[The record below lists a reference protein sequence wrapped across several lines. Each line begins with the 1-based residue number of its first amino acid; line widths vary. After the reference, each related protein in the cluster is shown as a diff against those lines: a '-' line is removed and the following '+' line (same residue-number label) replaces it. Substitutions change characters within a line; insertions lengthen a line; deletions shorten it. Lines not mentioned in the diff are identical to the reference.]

1 MAYKVIDVSSWQ
13 GVIDWDKVKKDGVVG
28 AIVRYGDGDIVDNK
42 FIRNMKECKRLGI
55 HVGSY
60 IYSRATTRAM
70 ARDEANRIIRAC
82 APFSCD
88 LPIYIDC
95 EWSGQASV
103 ANSICDEFLAVC
115 NERGVKGGIYANL
128 NWFNNYINPNRF
140 AKYPLW
146 IAQYYKVLQARD
158 PSLFGMWQYSSEGR
172 VRGIS
177 GNVDMNHLYIA
188 YWDGIKP
195 TPTPAPIPEEGT
207 EDDGKP
213 LVEDGLFGK
222 KSVRRMQKWLGTAAK
237 DGWISGQKPGAYDF
251 QPNLTAVDYED
262 GGSPTIK
269 ALQNYLKNH
278 GYDCG
283 DADGFF
289 GFNTIYALQEFL
301 NDKGFNC
308 GDPDGTFGYH
318 TAIEFQRFLNKVVK

>member
-13 GVIDWDKVKKDGVVG
+13 GVIDWERVKADGVVG

-42 FIRNMKECKRLGI
+42 FQRNMKECKRLGI

-60 IYSRATTRAM
+60 IFSRATTKAM
-70 ARDEANRIIRAC
+70 ARDEANRIITAC
-82 APFSCD
+82 SPYGCD

-103 ANSICDEFLAVC
+103 ANSICDEFIAVC

-146 IAQYYKVLQARD
+146 IAQYYKVLQAKD
-158 PSLFGMWQYSSEGR
+158 PSLFGMWQYTSSGR
-172 VRGIS
+172 VSGIS

-188 YWDGIKP
+188 YWESIKP
-195 TPTPAPIPEEGT
+195 SPTPQPTPKPEPV
-207 EDDGKP
+207 GK
-213 LVEDGLFGK
+213 LQEDGLFGNQ
-222 KSVRRMQKWLGTAAK
+222 SVLRLQEWLGTSAR
-237 DGWISGQKPGAYDF
+237 DGWISGQKKGAYDL
-251 QPNLTAVDYED
+251 QPNLVAVDYND

-269 ALQNYLKNH
+269 ALQTYLNKQ

-283 DADGFF
+283 TVDGYF
-289 GFNTIYALQEFL
+289 GLNTIKALQKFL
-301 NDKGFNC
+301 NAKGFNC
-308 GDPDGTFGYH
+308 GTPDGVFGYN
-318 TAIEFQRFLNKVVK
+318 TALAFQKFLNSK

>member
-13 GVIDWDKVKKDGVVG
+13 GVINWERVKADGVVG

-42 FIRNMKECKRLGI
+42 FQRNMRECKRLGI

-60 IYSRATTRAM
+60 IFSRATTKAM
-70 ARDEANRIIRAC
+70 ARDEANRIISAC
-82 APFSCD
+82 SSYGCD

-103 ANSICDEFLAVC
+103 ANSICDEFIAVC

-146 IAQYYKVLQARD
+146 IAQYYKVLQAKD
-158 PSLFGMWQYSSEGR
+158 PSLFGMWQYSSTGR
-172 VRGIS
+172 VNGIS
-177 GNVDMNHLYIA
+177 GNVDMNHLYIP
-188 YWDGIKP
+188 YWESIKP
-195 TPTPAPIPEEGT
+195 TPQPAPKLEPV
-207 EDDGKP
+207 GK
-213 LVEDGLFGK
+213 LEEDGLFGK
-222 KSVRRMQKWLGTAAK
+222 KSVLRLQEWLGTSAR
-237 DGWISGQKPGAYDF
+237 DGWISGQKKGAYDL
-251 QPNLTAVDYED
+251 QPNLTAVDYDD

-269 ALQNYLKNH
+269 ALQTYLNKN

-283 DADGFF
+283 KADGYF
-289 GFNTIYALQEFL
+289 GLNTIKALQKFL
-301 NDKGFNC
+301 NAKGFDC
-308 GDPDGTFGYH
+308 GTPDGIFGYK
-318 TAIEFQRFLNKVVK
+318 TALAFQKFLNSK